1 MAETDDYG
9 GTQEYIPIERLEYD
23 PERDKIVIK
32 EYNPGLEGIG
42 DPWMPAGDYTPPEP
56 QWNNPPSSW
65 DTFTP
70 TSYKG
75 AWDYTGYPAASFL
88 PTAPSLAVLTP
99 NASAP
104 YTPEAPGFTTKAPS
118 WYGGDTQSFISDV
131 LNSYLAPDP
140 VAYPDLWREWVKRHE
155 GEPGAVQSSG
165 WYLGPSGEH
174 VPFYGAAYL
183 PPESVYLPTAP
194 GAPNPTDYAAI
205 RHDPDLQDYYYRAL
219 DATRNALGRGLT
231 DAERQGLAS
240 SITSG
245 RAWNAL
251 DELRAQQLQA
261 ADERYRSQA
270 EDYGIRH
277 PGFPHTIAGQYAP
290 SSQAEDYALRHPGF
304 SSHAA
309 DRYERQRIAD
319 ELARLK
325 GSRTLDYG
333 VRHPGS
339 PFADSGI
346 YDRNWEA
353 EDYGLRHPG
362 FPSNIVYNPS
372 PPEWGSPTLTPPAQQ
387 LTDRALWAGSMG
399 KGDTLGIPIPFTYD
413 GRPPLFHA
421 IDMIKSRPGTAKD
434 ALQYVF
440 DQTYGIPPQFSTYMP
455 PVTDYLAGRVG
466 RSHFSGLGSIGGDE
480 GFQPQFKDAHWYT
493 EKWGLQPTDSTQ
505 LGHFLTAVDMAIN
518 GSDKDKSAIIRHE
531 QIPDDWG
538 LRGIGAIEEAKRTR
552 ATPKD
557 MSAFDWAIVFD
568 VRGDY
573 ESRDAMLMSI
583 LDPEKHGDLR
593 NRRGNSLED
602 LILSV
607 RGWELGRQI
616 ALGTIKTNDE
626 LADWIARNIAQG
638 YY

>member
-9 GTQEYIPIERLEYD
+9 GTKEYIPIERLEYD

-32 EYNPGLEGIG
+32 EYNPGLEGID

-70 TSYKG
+70 ASYKG
-75 AWDYTGYPAASFL
+75 AWGYTGYPAASFL

-118 WYGGDTQSFISDV
+118 WYGGDTQSFISNV
-131 LNSYLAPDP
+131 LSSNVAPDP

-183 PPESVYLPTAP
+183 PPESAYMPTVP
-194 GAPNPTDYAAI
+194 SPTSFADI
-205 RHDPDLQDYYYRAL
+205 RHDPDLLDRYYRAL
-219 DATRNALGRGLT
+219 DVYHNALGRGLT
-231 DAERQGLAS
+231 DAERQGLATA
-240 SITSG
+240 IVRG
-245 RAWNAL
+245 GLWKEL
-251 DELRAQQLQA
+251 DEMRALQLQA

-277 PGFPHTIAGQYAP
+277 PGFPQTMAGQYAP
-290 SSQAEDYALRHPGF
+290 SSLAEDYALRHPGF
-304 SSHAA
+304 PSRAA

-319 ELARLK
+319 ALAHLK

-333 VRHPGS
+333 LRHPGS

-353 EDYGLRHPG
+353 EDYALRHPG

-372 PPEWGSPTLTPPAQQ
+372 PPEWRAPTPTRPA
-387 LTDRALWAGSMG
+387 TDRSLWAGSMG
-399 KGDTLGIPIPFTYD
+399 KSDTLSFPLAYD
-413 GRPPLFHA
+413 ERPPLTRA
-421 IDMIKSRPGTAKD
+421 IDMIRAHKGSAKD
-434 ALQYVF
+434 AAQYLTN
-440 DQTYGIPPQFSTYMP
+440 QTYGTPLHFA
-455 PVTDYLAGRVG
+455 DELAGRYFS
-466 RSHFSGLGSIGGDE
+466 SHFGGIGSIPGDSE
-480 GFQPQFKDAHWYT
+480 FQPQFQDNRYYNEW
-493 EKWGLQPTDSTQ
+493 WGGQPVESKQ
-505 LGHFLTAVDMAIN
+505 FGHFWTAVDMGIN
-518 GSDKDKSAIIRHE
+518 GSPDYKSQMILHE
-531 QIPDDWG
+531 QIPDNS
-538 LRGIGAIEEAKRTR
+538 LRSPLALFGS
-552 ATPKD
+552 ATPED
-557 MSAFDWAIVFD
+557 LQAFDWAIVFD
-568 VRGDY
+568 MQGDY
-573 ESRDAMLMSI
+573 ESRDAMLASI
-583 LDPEKHGDLR
+583 LSPDKHGDLR
-593 NRRGNSLED
+593 DRQGNSLED

-607 RGWELGRQI
+607 RGWELGRDI
-616 ALGTIKTNDE
+616 ALGVIKTNDD
-626 LADWIARNIAQG
+626 LADWIERNIAG
-638 YY
+638 ENYR